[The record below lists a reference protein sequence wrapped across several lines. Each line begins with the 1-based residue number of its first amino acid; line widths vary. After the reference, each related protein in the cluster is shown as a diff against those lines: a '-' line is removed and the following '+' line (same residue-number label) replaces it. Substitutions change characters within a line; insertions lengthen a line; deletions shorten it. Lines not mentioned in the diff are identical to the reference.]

1 MGGLGLILGEW
12 YRNPLRRQMRAQPIA
27 YRTELY
33 RVRFKLSMTRKY
45 LLEDVW
51 NSLVA
56 AGAVPT
62 SGGPVSGGSV
72 SGGPDEAV
80 PGACATLR
88 SA

>member
-51 NSLVA
+51 NALGA

-62 SGGPVSGGSV
+62 SGGPGSGGAG